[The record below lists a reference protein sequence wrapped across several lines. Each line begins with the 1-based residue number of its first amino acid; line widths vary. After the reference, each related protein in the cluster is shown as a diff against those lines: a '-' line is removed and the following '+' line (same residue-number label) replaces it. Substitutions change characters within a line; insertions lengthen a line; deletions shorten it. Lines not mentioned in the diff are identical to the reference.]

1 MKDVETNG
9 LAVAKHVRGEIYEV
23 VAAGD
28 HQTFRVLFAREGEH
42 HRVLLALEAFSKKTR
57 KTSPTSSNW
66 LSVAWQTGETV
77 STVERYA
84 AAVGK
89 RVEWRLIDAH

>member
-28 HQTFRVLFAREGEH
+28 HQTPNSSKSG
-42 HRVLLALEAFSKKTR
+42 LLVILS
-57 KTSPTSSNW
+57 SPTS
-66 LSVAWQTGETV
+66 LKRLTGVAFFTSSAKSG
-77 STVERYA
+77 RKA
-84 AAVGK
+84 ASLRPSSQPA
-89 RVEWRLIDAH
+89 